1 MGVRLE
7 DYQKD
12 ALRNLNSGCILA
24 GGVGTGKSIVAIY
37 WYLIRFCGCKIGKDT
52 KGLDTFQPA
61 KGSPNLFIITTPKK
75 RDSLEWN
82 KELSR
87 FGLYPGENKFMGG
100 IRITVDSWNNITKY
114 ADEPGSVFIFDEQ
127 RVVGWGTWSKTF
139 VTIARNSAWILLS
152 ATPGDTWS
160 DYIPVFIANGF
171 YKNKSQFERRHAVY
185 SRFTKYPKIDRWLE
199 EDHLRALRRK
209 ILVPMEKPKQNKR
222 ELHEVVV
229 GYDKADYQI
238 IRRNRKNIFTG
249 KPIKNYS
256 EMAMCSRRLVNT
268 DTRRLEEEA
277 KIIKQHP
284 RVIIFYN
291 LTAELDGLRDL
302 GKQLHIPTAEWNG
315 ENHDPLPKGRT
326 WIYLVQ
332 YTAGA
337 EGWNCVTTDTVI
349 FHSLNYSYKIMEQA
363 AGRIDRMNTPY
374 SVLHYYLLRS
384 MSPIDL
390 GIMRALR
397 NKKKFNAI
405 AFFKGK
411 KKPTAKEHS

>member
-87 FGLYPGENKFMGG
+87 FALYPGENKFMGG

-229 GYDKADYQI
+229 GYNKADYQI
-238 IRRNRKNIFTG
+238 IRRNRKNIF
-249 KPIKNYS
+249 
-256 EMAMCSRRLVNT
+256 
-268 DTRRLEEEA
+268 
-277 KIIKQHP
+277 
-284 RVIIFYN
+284 
-291 LTAELDGLRDL
+291 
-302 GKQLHIPTAEWNG
+302 
-315 ENHDPLPKGRT
+315 
-326 WIYLVQ
+326 
-332 YTAGA
+332 
-337 EGWNCVTTDTVI
+337 
-349 FHSLNYSYKIMEQA
+349 
-363 AGRIDRMNTPY
+363 
-374 SVLHYYLLRS
+374 
-384 MSPIDL
+384 
-390 GIMRALR
+390 
-397 NKKKFNAI
+397 
-405 AFFKGK
+405 
-411 KKPTAKEHS
+411 